1 MSKQDSDSDDDED
14 WSVDT
19 SEAAVKA
26 RLENLTDGANA
37 LTLNDDLEKSVTDRL
52 NMFFEFVEVF

>member
-1 MSKQDSDSDDDED
+1 MSKQDSDDDDDED